1 LQRDQAVGIERE
13 SRKPF
18 DLTFSGS
25 LLERSAFLNRTQE
38 SPAIETMFYSTLV
51 DYDLRVLVLADW
63 SQRFAPVRLIGSLLA
78 NVGKNPDAPKPPKT
92 VRRIS
97 LPVSKAVSAELNVW
111 LLNEVLERRTITHAE
126 NEWQYF

>member
-63 SQRFAPVRLIGSLLA
+63 SQRFAPVRLTGSLLA
-78 NVGKNPDAPKPPKT
+78 NVWKESGRPKT
-92 VRRIS
+92 SENSASYFFAGLKGS
-97 LPVSKAVSAELNVW
+97 L
-111 LLNEVLERRTITHAE
+111 RRTECVVAE
-126 NEWQYF
+126 